1 MHEPI
6 TIEHLV
12 NSDSFIAS
20 CLQQD
25 EQAMQYWQ
33 QQRRE
38 HPEHQAIFDNA
49 ELLVLSLYRF
59 GLEQEMSE
67 EEEKLSMKMQPAAV
81 VTPTNIRRIR
91 VCIAVAASLALL
103 ILTSLYLFTRPRPVS
118 YVVISS
124 PAGQMQ
130 QVTLPDGSTAWLY
143 SGSSIRYP
151 KPFTAR
157 NIQLLE
163 GEACFQVVHDSLHP
177 FSVQLPSG
185 RRIVD
190 LGTAFSVQSY
200 RSLPEERIG
209 VAEGSVQA
217 DTLRVL
223 HAGEGVVAA
232 KQGGEW
238 KSIPYR
244 STVTD
249 WAAGNISLQDA
260 SFREL
265 QTVLEQ
271 TYGLTIVLDTPEV
284 STCRITTAFRRSD
297 NINRILDALQ
307 LIYGITYTIK
317 GNTVHLSGTGCS
329 N

>member
-12 NSDSFIAS
+12 HSDSFIAC
-20 CLQQD
+20 CLQKD
-25 EQAMQYWQ
+25 EQAVQYWQ
-33 QQRRE
+33 QRRKE
-38 HPEHQAIFDNA
+38 HPEHQAVFDSA

-59 GLEQEMSE
+59 GMEQELAGQE
-67 EEEKLSMKMQPAAV
+67 ERLKMMIQPPAVIPPADVRKIRFRIAA
-81 VTPTNIRRIR
+81 
-91 VCIAVAASLALL
+91 AASLALL
-103 ILTSLYLFTRPRPVS
+103 VLTGLYLFTRPRPAA

-124 PAGQMQ
+124 PAGQLQ
-130 QVTLPDGSTAWLY
+130 QVTLPDGSTAWL
-143 SGSSIRYP
+143 SGGSSIRYQP
-151 KPFTAR
+151 PFTR
-157 NIQLLE
+157 RSIQLLE

-185 RRIVD
+185 RRVTD

-200 RSLPEERIG
+200 GSLSEERIG
-209 VAEGSVQA
+209 VAEGAVQA
-217 DTLRVL
+217 DTFSVLR
-223 HAGEGVVAA
+223 AGEGIVAA

-244 STVTD
+244 STAADWSQGNVT
-249 WAAGNISLQDA
+249 LQDA

-265 QTVLEQ
+265 QLVLEQ
-271 TYGLTIVLDTPEV
+271 TYGLTIIPDNPAV
-284 STCRITTAFRRSD
+284 SACRVTTSFRRSD
-297 NINRILDALQ
+297 NIHQILDALR

-317 GNTVHLSGTGCS
+317 GNTVHLSGTGCA

>member
-1 MHEPI
+1 MRESI
-6 TIEHLV
+6 TIEYLV
-12 NSDSFIAS
+12 HSDSFIAS
-20 CLQQD
+20 CLQKD
-25 EQAMQYWQ
+25 EQAIQYWQ
-33 QQRRE
+33 QQRKE
-38 HPEHQAIFDNA
+38 HPEHQAIFQSA
-49 ELLVLSLYRF
+49 ELLVLSLYSF
-59 GLEQEMSE
+59 GLEQEISE
-67 EEEKLSMKMQPAAV
+67 EEEKLKMSMLPPAE
-81 VTPTNIRRIR
+81 TTSIRIR
-91 VCIAVAASLALL
+91 KIWMRMAVAASLALL
-103 ILTSLYLFTRPRPVS
+103 ILTGIYLFTRPRAVS

-143 SGSSIRYP
+143 SGTSIRYP
-151 KPFTAR
+151 QPFTAR

-185 RRIVD
+185 KLITD

-223 HAGEGVVAA
+223 HAGEGIVAA
-232 KQGGEW
+232 KQSGEW

-244 STVTD
+244 ATVTD
-249 WAAGNISLQDA
+249 WTAGNISLQDA
-260 SFREL
+260 SFGEL
-265 QTVLEQ
+265 QLVLEQ
-271 TYGLTIVLDTPEV
+271 TYGLTIILDTPGV

-297 NINRILDALQ
+297 SINRILDALQ